1 VQQEVLFCMEAVILY
16 RNNFVIGLNEYSV
29 FMSAKISYIYH
40 IVKNMDENISGFSEQ
55 TVFWGYNAMLDTR

>member
-1 VQQEVLFCMEAVILY
+1 MEAVILY

-55 TVFWGYNAMLDTR
+55 TVF